1 MLHSIVQ
8 EDIKNIASQSLEW
21 EKLKDSCIL
30 ISGANGFLPS
40 YLVETLLY
48 LNDTFKLNIK
58 TLALVRNKQKAE
70 KRFSHHIGRKDLEF
84 IIQDVSDP
92 VQISPRQKID
102 YIIHAATQASPMYY
116 SVDPIGTQN
125 PNIFGT
131 TNLLKLAKEKNVKS
145 FLYFSSGEVYGVLNE
160 QQIPTKEN
168 DYGYLDPM
176 LLRSCYGES
185 KRMGENIC
193 VCWHHQH
200 QIPIKIVRP
209 FHTYG
214 PGMDLNDGRVFADF
228 VSDVVHGKDIVM
240 KSSGTDTRAFCYIA
254 DATLGF
260 LQVLLDGKNGEVY
273 NVGSDKET
281 SIKDLAHILVNI
293 FPEKRLKVVMKTNEV
308 SDNYVRSS
316 IRRSCPDISK
326 MKELSWQ
333 PFYSVEEGFKRTI
346 LSYFN

>member
-1 MLHSIVQ
+1 MLHSIVR
-8 EDIKNIASQSLEW
+8 EDIKYIASQSLEW
-21 EKLKDSCIL
+21 KKLQDACVL

-48 LNDTFKLNIK
+48 LNDTFQLNTK
-58 TLALVRNKQKAE
+58 VLALVRSQEKAE
-70 KRFSHHIGRKDLEF
+70 RKFSHHAGRKDLEF
-84 IIQDVSDP
+84 IVQDVSQP
-92 VQISPRQKID
+92 ILISQQQKVD
-102 YIIHAATQASPMYY
+102 YIIHAASQASPMYY
-116 SVDPIGTQN
+116 NVDPIGTQN
-125 PNIFGT
+125 ANIFGT
-131 TNLLKLAKEKNVKS
+131 TNLLKLAKKKDVKS

-176 LLRSCYGES
+176 ILRSCYGES

-228 VSDVVHGKDIVM
+228 VSDIVHNKDIVM
-240 KSSGTDTRAFCYIA
+240 KSSGTDVRAFCYLA
-254 DATLGF
+254 DATAGF
-260 LQVLLDGKNGEVY
+260 FKVLLNGENGEAY

-281 SIKDLAHILVNI
+281 SIKELAHILVNL
-293 FPEKRLKVVMKTNEV
+293 FPEKKLKVEIKTNEI

-326 MKELSWQ
+326 ISKLSWQ